1 MEIKGILVTMLAPF
15 ENHMANCGEKLLG
28 NASSIKRRPDGRV
41 YVSGQMQR
49 HVLFS
54 AIDRLNHSDTNR
66 GDTFVS
72 NGDGVTNQIENDL
85 RADMGGFMHPAKGDY
100 SGRRTAPLSVTP
112 AVALNE
118 SEVGRD
124 LLMRLKVNTSG
135 TDSNEQAIATRE
147 YSQCDLMHMNFFLD
161 ITTLSISKGYHYE
174 NSFCVETV
182 YHKHAIEAERKRR
195 AALFLKATRLMNDYA
210 NQARNAVCGE
220 PQQVLI
226 VFDSE
231 LGRKASRY
239 FVAEDIERNNI
250 LKELD
255 ARGAVYFVGDDR
267 TEDSVLKAYTE
278 ALNFLNENKLYTC
291 NTDDACVETFKAV
304 YESHNEK
311 EKERKAKPVKKGD
324 DSPSLWDQGNE

>member
-28 NASSIKRRPDGRV
+28 NASSIKRRPDGHV
-41 YVSGQMQR
+41 YISGQMQR

-54 AIDRLNHSDTNR
+54 AIDRLNSSDEKK

-85 RADMGGFMHPAKGDY
+85 RADMGGFMHPTKGDY

-112 AVALNE
+112 AVATNE
-118 SEVGRD
+118 SDVGRD
-124 LLMRLKVNTSG
+124 LLMRLKVNTGSS
-135 TDSNEQAIATRE
+135 DSNDQAIATRE
-147 YSQCDLMHMNFFLD
+147 YSQCDMMRMNFFLD
-161 ITTLSISKGYHYE
+161 VTALSISKGYRYE
-174 NSFCVETV
+174 KTFCVETV
-182 YHKHAIEAERKRR
+182 YHKHATEAERKRR
-195 AALFLKATRLMNDYA
+195 VELYLKATRLMNDYA

-226 VFDSE
+226 VFDNE

-239 FVAEDIERNNI
+239 FVAGDIERENI

-255 ARGAVYFVGDDR
+255 ARGAKYFIGDDC
-267 TEDSVLKAYTE
+267 TENSVLKAYTE
-278 ALNFLNENKLYTC
+278 ALQFLQENTLSTC
-291 NTDDACVETFKAV
+291 NPDDTCVETFGDV
-304 YESHNEK
+304 YENK
-311 EKERKAKPVKKGD
+311 QANKGK
-324 DSPSLWDQGNE
+324 Q